1 MSTKDRL
8 VELEMK
14 AAFQEKRIADLDD
27 ALVAQTRRLLEL
39 EERVQILEEALRRV
53 GGEVAGEPVMS
64 ADEEPPPP
72 AL

>member
-14 AAFQEKRIADLDD
+14 AAFQEKRIDDLDD

-53 GGEVAGEPVMS
+53 GGELAGEPVMG
-64 ADEEPPPP
+64 ADEEPSPP